1 MSGGEIHFHNA
12 RARDGGEGMA
22 YQIFDING
30 LKARRRNRTPV
41 DGISFLLDETTDAKR
56 GSPPYRGRT
65 FNVRQSPIV
74 LS

>member
-1 MSGGEIHFHNA
+1 
-12 RARDGGEGMA
+12 MA

-30 LKARRRNRTPV
+30 LKARRRYRTPV

-56 GSPPYRGRT
+56 GSPPYRGGT